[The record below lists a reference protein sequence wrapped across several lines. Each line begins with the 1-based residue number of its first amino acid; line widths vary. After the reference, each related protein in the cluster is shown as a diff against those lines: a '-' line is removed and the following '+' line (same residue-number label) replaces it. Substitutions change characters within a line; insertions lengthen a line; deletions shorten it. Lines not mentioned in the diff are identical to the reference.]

1 MITIKYFRESPLRR
15 RVDHFSNSLEVA
27 ETRVETKMET
37 KMETRVEPKMET
49 KMEPAVEMQEIRS
62 ADKLVLSRQ
71 KRRRVKRKRLGTK
84 HFGRTELAAS
94 RSGKGFHSEK
104 KRRTKPPRP
113 TGLPPHMKVK

>member
-27 ETRVETKMET
+27 ETRVE
-37 KMETRVEPKMET
+37 P

-71 KRRRVKRKRLGTK
+71 KKRRVKRKRLGTK

-113 TGLPPHMKVK
+113 AGLPPHMIKKVK

>member
-27 ETRVETKMET
+27 ETRVET
-37 KMETRVEPKMET
+37 RVEP

-71 KRRRVKRKRLGTK
+71 KKRRVKRKRLGTK

-104 KRRTKPPRP
+104 KRRKKPPRP
-113 TGLPPHMKVK
+113 AGLPPHMIKKVK

>member
-27 ETRVETKMET
+27 ETRVEPKV
-37 KMETRVEPKMET
+37 ETRVET

-71 KRRRVKRKRLGTK
+71 KKRRVKRKRLGTK

-113 TGLPPHMKVK
+113 AGLPPHMIKKVK

>member
-1 MITIKYFRESPLRR
+1 
-15 RVDHFSNSLEVA
+15 
-27 ETRVETKMET
+27 ME
-37 KMETRVEPKMET
+37 P

-71 KRRRVKRKRLGTK
+71 KKRRVKRKRLGTK

-113 TGLPPHMKVK
+113 AGLPPHMIKKVK

>member
-27 ETRVETKMET
+27 ETRVETKME
-37 KMETRVEPKMET
+37 
-49 KMEPAVEMQEIRS
+49 PAVEMQEIRS

-71 KRRRVKRKRLGTK
+71 KKRRVKRKRLGTK
-84 HFGRTELAAS
+84 HLGRTELAAS

>member
-27 ETRVETKMET
+27 ET
-37 KMETRVEPKMET
+37 KMETRVET

-71 KRRRVKRKRLGTK
+71 KKRRVKRKRLGTK
-84 HFGRTELAAS
+84 NFGRTELAAS

-104 KRRTKPPRP
+104 KRRKKPPRP
-113 TGLPPHMKVK
+113 AGLPPHMIKKVK

>member
-27 ETRVETKMET
+27 ET

-104 KRRTKPPRP
+104 ERRTTPPRP

>member
-27 ETRVETKMET
+27 ETRVE
-37 KMETRVEPKMET
+37 
-49 KMEPAVEMQEIRS
+49 PAVEMQEIRS

-71 KRRRVKRKRLGTK
+71 KKRRVKRKRLGTK

-104 KRRTKPPRP
+104 KRRKKPPRP
-113 TGLPPHMKVK
+113 AGLPPHMIKKVK